1 MDGPIPHLPEGTRAA
16 LIAAGLH
23 LFSQLGYAGA
33 STRAISGMAQ
43 TNVASIAYHF
53 GSKEG
58 LRAACA
64 EEVAR
69 LLGEA
74 AGQAGPL
81 PVGPAQARAA
91 IRSTLTRLAGFVLGG
106 TMPPDAI
113 GFMLRELAEDGPA
126 AELVYARMI
135 EPTHRRLCVL
145 WAVATGL
152 AEESEQVRLAVFALM
167 GQLFYFRSAEGIVRR
182 RMRWRAYGP
191 GEVAKIV
198 DTLTRGIDSALQGG

>member
-1 MDGPIPHLPEGTRAA
+1 MEHPKPQLPDGTRAA
-16 LIAAGLH
+16 LIACGLH

-33 STRAISGMAQ
+33 STRAIAGMAK

-53 GSKEG
+53 GSKQG

-74 AGQAGPL
+74 VGKSGPQ
-81 PVGPAQARAA
+81 PVGPSQARAA
-91 IRSTLTRLAGFVLGG
+91 IRSTLTRVAGFVLGG
-106 TMPPDAI
+106 ATPPDAI

-126 AELVYARMI
+126 AEMVYARMI
-135 EPTHRRLCVL
+135 EPTHQRLCVL

-152 AEESEQVRLAVFALM
+152 PEESEPVRLAVFALM

-191 GEVAKIV
+191 TEVAKII
-198 DTLTRGIDSALQGG
+198 DTLTRGIDSALAGG

>member
-1 MDGPIPHLPEGTRAA
+1 MSQIPLASSEKTRAA
-16 LIAAGLH
+16 LIASGLH

-33 STRAISGMAQ
+33 STRAIAGRAE

-58 LRAACA
+58 LRTACA

-69 LLGEA
+69 LIGEA
-74 AGQAGPL
+74 VGQAGPQ
-81 PVGPAQARAA
+81 PVGPSQARAA

-106 TMPPDAI
+106 MAPPDAI
-113 GFMLRELAEDGPA
+113 GFMLRELAEEGPSVD
-126 AELVYARMI
+126 LVYARMI
-135 EPTHRRLCVL
+135 EPSHRRLCVL

-167 GQLFYFRSAEGIVRR
+167 GQLFYFRIAEGIVRR
-182 RMRWRAYGP
+182 RMRWQAYGP
-191 GEVAKIV
+191 GEMAKII
-198 DTLTRGIDSALQGG
+198 DTLTRGIESALAGG